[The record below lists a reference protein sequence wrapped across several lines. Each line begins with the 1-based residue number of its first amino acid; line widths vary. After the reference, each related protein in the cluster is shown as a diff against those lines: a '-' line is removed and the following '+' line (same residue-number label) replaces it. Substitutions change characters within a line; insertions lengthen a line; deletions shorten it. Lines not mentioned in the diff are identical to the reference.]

1 MLIRRLTWCGV
12 EIEAADGSTA
22 VVDLLEDVSPL
33 EPFLGAAQGSLAN
46 LPYGG
51 RASVAAVTHLHRDH
65 ADAAAIARALRPDG
79 VLLRPPAMTGE
90 MLEIVG
96 TQAAE
101 QELAA
106 RGLET
111 LTLEIGQEAQ
121 QGPFRFTALSASD
134 GSGDRQHSWLIE
146 VDDRK
151 LIHAGDTMW
160 HGEWWRRAM
169 AHGPIDVAFLPING
183 AVVDFPH
190 RQPASGLA
198 AAMTPEQAVAAAAAM
213 GARQIVPI
221 HYALFDNPPRY
232 TAIADAEERLLNAAQ
247 RRDLPVALSPLGEQ
261 FLVPSSSADTTRT
274 PA

>member
-33 EPFLGAAQGSLAN
+33 APFLGPPHGPLAD
-46 LPYGG
+46 LPYEG
-51 RASVAAVTHLHRDH
+51 RATVAAVTHLHRDH
-65 ADAAAIARALRPDG
+65 ADAAAIARALRLDG

-90 MLEIVG
+90 LLEIAG
-96 TQAAE
+96 TRAAE
-101 QELAA
+101 HELAA
-106 RGLET
+106 RDLQT
-111 LTLEIGQEAQ
+111 LTLDVGQAAQ
-121 QGPFRFTALSASD
+121 QGPFRFTALRAVD
-134 GSGDRQHSWLIE
+134 GSGDPQHSWLIE
-146 VDDRK
+146 VDGRK

-169 AHGPIDVAFLPING
+169 THGPIDVAFLPING
-183 AVVDFPH
+183 AVADFPH

-221 HYALFDNPPRY
+221 HYGLFDNPPSY
-232 TAIADAEERLLNAAQ
+232 TAIADAEARLLRAARQ
-247 RRDLPVALSPLGEQ
+247 REIAVVLSPLGEQ
-261 FLVPSSSADTTRT
+261 HPVPSPFPETTRT